1 MDEHKSEWIFSVT
14 ERDFNARVLER
25 SKQTPVVVDFWAS
38 WCGPCQMLAPILE
51 KLVEKRAGAV
61 LLAKVN
67 TDEEQRLAMDFG
79 IQSLPTV
86 VAFKNGQVVLDFI
99 GLLPENKVDEFL
111 NRIGPSEA
119 DKKAQQASEL
129 EKTNPAQAE
138 KLYRQ
143 VLQKEPNQEE
153 SLLGLARL
161 LVDQNKEGEANEL
174 LERVG
179 PGGEHGAEAEKL
191 SAILWLRRHAHD
203 RGDEKTLKARLE
215 HDPGNPT
222 TLYDLGCVEAAAG
235 RYAEALRLLLDAAQ
249 RDKKLAAAKVREAM
263 VKVFQVIGVRS
274 ELADEYRD
282 KLTALLY

>member
-1 MDEHKSEWIFSVT
+1 MNEHKSAWIFSVSDK
-14 ERDFNARVLER
+14 DFNTQVIER
-25 SKQTPVVVDFWAS
+25 SKQVPVVVDFWAP

-51 KLVEKRAGAV
+51 KLIEKRGGEV

-67 TDEEQRLAMDFG
+67 TDEQERLAMEFG

-86 VAFKNGQVVLDFI
+86 VAIRNGQVVLDFI
-99 GLLPENKVDEFL
+99 GLLPESQIEDFL
-111 NRIGPSEA
+111 DRLGPTDAE
-119 DKKAQQASEL
+119 KKAKQARAL

-143 VLQKEPNQEE
+143 VLQKDANQEDAI
-153 SLLGLARL
+153 LGLARIL
-161 LVDQNKEGEANEL
+161 IDKNMVSEAAEI

-179 PGGEHGAEAEKL
+179 AAGEHGAEADKL
-191 SAILWLRRHAHD
+191 KAILWLRRHAHD
-203 RGDEKTLKARLE
+203 RGDEATLKARLE
-215 HDPGNPT
+215 TDPTNPV
-222 TLYDLGCVEAAAG
+222 TLYDLGCLEAAAG
-235 RYAEALRLLLDAAQ
+235 RYPEALAMLLDAAQ

-263 VKVFQVIGVRS
+263 VQIFHVIGVRS